1 MSSKGTLSTGA
12 TGRTTPA
19 NFRTTRSNTKATTQQ
34 PSVSPQAATLEKK
47 KAKVQDLETEARR
60 LLISEECLS
69 DGANITHHTITHSL
83 SLLTQRYRQTA
94 PQNLT
99 RALTALVALSQQT
112 NNNATAQLTPIVDKL
127 SHELGGRIEKTMQ
140 EELDKMS
147 NLIKSSMAE
156 QCKATKPPADLAE
169 AVSTLKQVATEM
181 NKTVGEASAATTQ
194 INDTALN
201 YKQAL
206 LSATNQAP
214 QLQPAGT
221 PTDTRAADPE
231 LTLGIDKK
239 VRQILLDSTKGEDN
253 HMNIYEIKE
262 KVATALADIVPPPP
276 QGAEVQEVI
285 KLRNGSTILQF
296 ASKEVADWLC
306 IPINEAAFTRR
317 FDPDTIIRDRVH
329 PIMVPRIPLTFD
341 PSNPAHLRE
350 VEEVNRM
357 GPKMI
362 KKARWIKPEY
372 RHAPEQ
378 SCAHAIFT
386 ISSVTDANRMI
397 KDGIY
402 VCNARSFPKKLKY
415 EPKQCMKC
423 RKWGHYAAE
432 CRAQSDTCGTCS
444 GQHKTNECKT
454 NNKKYCVSCRTDT
467 HTSWDRNCPEFLR
480 KCDEY
485 SKFHPENNLVY
496 FPTDENWT
504 TTSRPALIPF
514 EERFPTR
521 YTVGSLPMPNRAEQ
535 QLPTRPIGKRNKRSN
550 NNNDSSQAV
559 LEKFFNKMIDE
570 QPDQLD
576 APPPRADDDDDDDY
590 YNTQIVSVQNTLP
603 ADFLQNHKA

>member
-1 MSSKGTLSTGA
+1 MSSKGALGTGA
-12 TGRTTPA
+12 AGRTPPA
-19 NFRTTRSNTKATTQQ
+19 TLRTTRSITKVNTQQ
-34 PSVSPQAATLEKK
+34 PITTLQLATVEKK
-47 KAKVQDLETEARR
+47 KAKAREAEMEARR
-60 LLISEECLS
+60 ILTEEECLS
-69 DGANITHHTITHSL
+69 AEDTVTHHTLPHTLTSL
-83 SLLTQRYRQTA
+83 AQKYDNSA
-94 PQNLT
+94 P
-99 RALTALVALSQQT
+99 
-112 NNNATAQLTPIVDKL
+112 P
-127 SHELGGRIEKTMQ
+127 
-140 EELDKMS
+140 
-147 NLIKSSMAE
+147 NLIKAMRALALL
-156 QCKATKPPADLAE
+156 ATKIENPNGQFEPVVDAI
-169 AVSTLKQVATEM
+169 
-181 NKTVGEASAATTQ
+181 TQ
-194 INDTALN
+194 
-201 YKQAL
+201 
-206 LSATNQAP
+206 
-214 QLQPAGT
+214 
-221 PTDTRAADPE
+221 R
-231 LTLGIDKK
+231 LG
-239 VRQILLDSTKGEDN
+239 
-253 HMNIYEIKE
+253 
-262 KVATALADIVPPPP
+262 
-276 QGAEVQEVI
+276 
-285 KLRNGSTILQF
+285 
-296 ASKEVADWLC
+296 KEVADWLR
-306 IPINEAAFTRR
+306 IPINEAAFTRH

-357 GPKMI
+357 GPKTI

-372 RHAPEQ
+372 RRAPEQ

-386 ISSVTDANRMI
+386 ISSVTDANHMI

-432 CRAQSDTCGTCS
+432 CRAQSDTCGTCG

-467 HTSWDRNCPEFLR
+467 HASWDRNCPEFLR

-521 YTVGSLPMPNRAEQ
+521 YTVGSLPMPNRAER

-576 APPPRADDDDDDDY
+576 APPPRADDDDNDDY